1 MSELVYLNGKL
12 VPLDQAKISV
22 RDYGF
27 FYGYGLFETV
37 RAYHGHPFRLDE
49 HLERLA
55 AGAARLDIAVDTI
68 ELKEAVVATIKAN
81 RLREARIRL
90 VVSIGAG
97 GLTPA
102 PIPTGP
108 PTVLVLAS
116 QYQPHPE
123 EVYQRGFRAVISS
136 LPVFSRSPLAGLKT
150 ANYLPNLLARRE
162 AKEAGADEAIRLNER
177 GLVVEASLSNVFLV
191 RDGALLTPGLD
202 SGPLP
207 GITRRLV
214 LELAVTLGIKATEA
228 DITPE
233 ELLSADEAFLTGSL
247 LEIMPLTVL
256 DNKPIGAGQPGPVT
270 RQLMAAYHQLVAKA
284 TPSE

>member
-1 MSELVYLNGKL
+1 MDEIVYLNGSL
-12 VPLDQAKISV
+12 VPLEQAWISV

-27 FYGYGLFETV
+27 LYGYGLFETV
-37 RAYHGHPFRLDE
+37 RAYNGHPFRLDE

-55 AGAARLDIAVDTI
+55 AGAAQLGIAVDTAV
-68 ELKEAVVATIKAN
+68 LKEAVATTIQAN

-90 VVSIGAG
+90 AVSLGEG
-97 GLTPA
+97 GLTPD
-102 PIPTGP
+102 PTTAGP

-123 EVYQRGFRAVISS
+123 EVYRRGFCAIISS
-136 LPVFSRSPLAGLKT
+136 SLVFSRSPLAGLKT

-162 AKEAGADEAIRLNER
+162 AKAAGADEAIRLNER
-177 GLVVEASLSNVFLV
+177 GLVAEAAMSNIFLV
-191 RDGALLTPGLD
+191 RAGTLLTPGVE
-202 SGPLP
+202 SGLLP

-214 LELAVTLGIKATEA
+214 LELAAELGIQTTEA

-233 ELLSADEAFLTGSL
+233 ALLSADEAFLTGSL
-247 LEIMPLTVL
+247 LEIMPLTVVA
-256 DNKPIGAGQPGPVT
+256 DKTIGNGQPGPVT
-270 RQLMAAYHQLVAKA
+270 RRLMAAYRQLVAEA